1 MMKATSLR
9 FAAAARSLG
18 SAARSR
24 GLAVPGFRSPPRV
37 PGAQRTMRRRPAGG
51 MSVAVTIR
59 DRPFVA
65 VVADMVEGIVVAND
79 LAGIEATRV
88 RTALWET
95 VTDHGQVAF
104 DQPTP
109 AIGHRRR
116 TDPDSTDRRASA

>member
-1 MMKATSLR
+1 MKATSLR

-18 SAARSR
+18 SAARAR

-37 PGAQRTMRRRPAGG
+37 PGAQRTMRRRPDGG

-88 RTALWET
+88 RTALWEA
-95 VTDHGQVAF
+95 VTDHEQVAI
-104 DQPTP
+104 DQPSP
-109 AIGHRRR
+109 ATRDRPPAQ
-116 TDPDSTDRRASA
+116 DDSTDRRASA